1 MTHDFLRDKLKWTG
15 KIRQANRIGRSM
27 GMGKNRHVRVT
38 FSNIEDKSAILKN
51 RGLLKDTHIYID
63 EDLTINQQEERRKEW
78 EKVKSARAAGKW
90 AWMKNGKAQIADKSA
105 NQK

>member
-1 MTHDFLRDKLKWTG
+1 MQERAVNIIIKGLKDYGDCEITKILTHDFLRDKLKWTG

-51 RGLLKDTHIYID
+51 RGLLKDTQIYLNK
-63 EDLTINQQEERRKEW
+63 DLTI
-78 EKVKSARAAGKW
+78 
-90 AWMKNGKAQIADKSA
+90 I
-105 NQK
+105 